1 MRRLLVVFATLWF
14 GAGSFLAAQVPSAQ
28 PLPVWGEVFVGSEL
42 ESYLRDLQLL
52 GEAPLY
58 PWSIRSFSQREVGK
72 LAPADTTLPWAR
84 RYAFDAKDRARVALL
99 RPGVTVRWNS
109 GFPFGPNA
117 GAVWAGRGF
126 TGAIDGGVA
135 AAYGPVSVTVAP
147 LAFRAQNVSFTLMPT
162 ADTGR
167 LMFRDPFFSGQGVD
181 VPQRFGP
188 TSYGMLDPGQS
199 TVRVDAIGF
208 AAGFSTA
215 NLYWGPAR
223 EFPIMLGNNAAGFP
237 HAFFGTSAPANLGV
251 VRLHARVLW
260 GKLYQSAYDG
270 VTAADGLRFASG
282 ALVVLTSPY
291 IPGLEVGVTRFI
303 HRVWPE
309 GGLSFNDLLGPF
321 QNQFG
326 ANAALQVSDNQLAS
340 AFFRWVLP
348 RSGFEIYGEYGR
360 DDYNQ
365 NLRDLIE
372 EPDHIGG
379 YTVGLAKAF
388 RVGPIIRVFRFEAQ
402 NLQYSVLAQGRGWAP
417 FYTNGSIQQGHTN
430 RGKLLGSYAGLGG
443 AGALAAFDIYHP
455 GGRWT
460 FSWSRVLRRQRGG
473 FATTGQPDP
482 KGLDVV
488 HTLGANALLF
498 RGRYDITAGLTAV
511 YEFNR
516 DFGNDAFNLNATLGV
531 RLAWQ

>member
-1 MRRLLVVFATLWF
+1 MRRLLVVFGALWF
-14 GAGSFLAAQVPSAQ
+14 SVGSLLAAQIPGTQ

-52 GEAPLY
+52 GEVRLY

-72 LAPADTTLPWAR
+72 LAPGDTTLPWAR
-84 RYAFDAKDRARVALL
+84 RYAFDARGGARVALL

-117 GAVWAGRGF
+117 GAVWAGRGL
-126 TGAIDGGVA
+126 TGAIDAGVA
-135 AAYGPVSVTVAP
+135 AAYGPVSATVAP
-147 LAFRAQNVSFTLMPT
+147 LAFQAENAPFRLMPT
-162 ADTGR
+162 GYTGP
-167 LMFRDPFFSGQGVD
+167 LAFGEPFFPGID
-181 VPQRFGP
+181 LPQRFGDRP
-188 TSYGMLDPGQS
+188 YGMVDPGQS
-199 TVRVDAIGF
+199 TVRVDWVGLV
-208 AAGFSTA
+208 AGFSTA
-215 NLYWGPAR
+215 NVYWGPAR

-237 HAFFGTSAPANLGV
+237 HAFVGTSAPANLGV
-251 VRLHARVLW
+251 VRLHARILW

-270 VTAADGLRFASG
+270 DTAAGGLRFASG
-282 ALVVLTSPY
+282 ALVVLTSSY
-291 IPGLEVGVTRFI
+291 IPGLEVGVTRFD
-303 HRVWPE
+303 HRQWPE
-309 GGLSFNDLLGPF
+309 GGLSFNDLLVPF
-321 QNQFG
+321 QNQFAG
-326 ANAALQVSDNQLAS
+326 NAALQVKDNQLAS

-360 DDYNQ
+360 DDWNQ
-365 NLRDLIE
+365 NLRDFVE

-388 RVGPIIRVFRFEAQ
+388 RLGPIIRVFRFEVQ

-417 FYTNGSIQQGHTN
+417 FYTNGSIPQGHTN

-516 DFGNDAFNLNATLGV
+516 DFGNDAFDLNATLGM
-531 RLAWQ
+531 RLGWK